1 MKVYIY
7 HPIDTT
13 GELNDSIRVAQE
25 IESITKYE
33 YLGTAC
39 DLKLETETGEEIE
52 IKESDSHR
60 AFMEVPK
67 FDVYTPAFNKN
78 INNRES
84 LPSSELF
91 YAREIE
97 LLLSSDVIVVN
108 YTGEADE
115 ILFILGYLAGIE
127 TSSIDH
133 EQPPTVYVYSSNKQ
147 VTQSYHKNK
156 SSLNKLN
163 DLVLTAIDM
172 DFIWC
177 DTEEVMLQ
185 KLKEL

>member
-1 MKVYIY
+1 MLKVYLA

-39 DLKLETETGEEIE
+39 DLKLETETGEEVE
-52 IKESDSHR
+52 IKKSDNHK

-67 FDVYTPAFNKN
+67 FDVYTPAFNDN
-78 INNRES
+78 INNKEN
-84 LPSSELF
+84 LPSSELIYTQEF
-91 YAREIE
+91 ERM
-97 LLLSSDVIVVN
+97 LSSDIVVAN
-108 YTGEADE
+108 YTGEANE
-115 ILFILGYLAGIE
+115 VLFSLGYLAGV
-127 TSSIDH
+127 SDYDY
-133 EQPPTVYVYSSNKQ
+133 QPPTVYVYSSNKQ
-147 VTQSYHKNK
+147 ITQPYSNNPPF
-156 SSLNKLN
+156 NKLS

-172 DFIWC
+172 NFIWC
-177 DTEEVMLQ
+177 DTEENMLQ